1 MSSPQG
7 RQTGSFGD
15 ELTNALM
22 IGLVGVF
29 ALALILRAAG
39 SVAAFVTGAA
49 QPAAGPAAGALVLF
63 APNDP
68 GRVLEA
74 EGLNPVVYWIVTV
87 VLLAALTAAIAWV
100 WTRMRRHTR
109 KTETDPRRLAG
120 VATRHE
126 VAQAASETALM
137 RRGGNLRPS
146 LEHPKPADIG
156 YRLGRSR
163 GHQVWASVEDSML
176 LLGPPRSGKGLHVV
190 IPFIVDAP
198 GAVVTTSTRPDNLT
212 ATLRAR
218 ERVGP
223 VAVFDPQH
231 LAEGVPAGMRWS
243 PIRGCQSPLTA
254 MIRATGLAAS
264 TGLIVTVVPGMLDVA
279 SMSQFLKLASE
290 TMEVIGKSTGQEQ
303 QWDFVK
309 FLITRYEPSD
319 GPQTQ
324 MASFLRHILG
334 KQVLINP
341 MLKST
346 AISDAGMTQQ
356 TIYEVDPKQLV
367 KATLDRALNSMN
379 AAAGEIEAVIQEAW
393 GREWHVSS
401 SE

>member
-1 MSSPQG
+1 MSTSQG
-7 RQTGSFGD
+7 RQTGGFGD

-39 SVAAFVTGAA
+39 SVTAFVTGAA

-163 GHQVWASVEDSML
+163 GQQVWASVEDSML

-218 ERVGP
+218 SRVGP
-223 VAVFDPQH
+223 VAIFDPQH
-231 LAEGVPAGMRWS
+231 LAEGLPAGMRWS
-243 PIRGCQSPLTA
+243 PIRGCESPQTA
-254 MIRATGLAAS
+254 MIRATGLATATNFGQRDLAQARRDNPVS
-264 TGLIVTVVPGMLDVA
+264 PGLRSRTRNPDPQHMLSLSRSAILD
-279 SMSQFLKLASE
+279 SGLACGAPE
-290 TMEVIGKSTGQEQ
+290 
-303 QWDFVK
+303 
-309 FLITRYEPSD
+309 
-319 GPQTQ
+319 
-324 MASFLRHILG
+324 
-334 KQVLINP
+334 
-341 MLKST
+341 
-346 AISDAGMTQQ
+346 
-356 TIYEVDPKQLV
+356 
-367 KATLDRALNSMN
+367 
-379 AAAGEIEAVIQEAW
+379 
-393 GREWHVSS
+393 
-401 SE
+401 